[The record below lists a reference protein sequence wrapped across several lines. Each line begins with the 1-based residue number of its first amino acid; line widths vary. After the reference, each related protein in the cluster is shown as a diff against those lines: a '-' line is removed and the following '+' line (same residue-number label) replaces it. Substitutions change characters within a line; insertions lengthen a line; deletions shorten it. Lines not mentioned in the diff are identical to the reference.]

1 MGGNAC
7 AEATVEAT
15 VSVRLGSSLGLEW
28 AGAQL
33 KSEGFVQPVVLL
45 VLITLAVSHWF
56 LEPLV
61 LLFKPFFLLSW
72 LPWVFFGV
80 GLWLLAGDDSQSSG
94 R

>member
-1 MGGNAC
+1 M
-7 AEATVEAT
+7 
-15 VSVRLGSSLGLEW
+15 
-28 AGAQL
+28 
-33 KSEGFVQPVVLL
+33 QPVVLL

-56 LEPLV
+56 LEPMV

-72 LPWVFFGV
+72 LPWVFLGL

>member
-1 MGGNAC
+1 MGGRPI
-7 AEATVEAT
+7 EI
-15 VSVRLGSSLGLEW
+15 R
-28 AGAQL
+28 
-33 KSEGFVQPVVLL
+33 GFVQPVALL

-72 LPWVFFGV
+72 LPWVCLGV
-80 GLWLLAGDDSQSSG
+80 GVWLLAGDDSQSSG

>member
-1 MGGNAC
+1 MGGNAS
-7 AEATVEAT
+7 AEAT

-72 LPWVFFGV
+72 LPWVFLGV
-80 GLWLLAGDDSQSSG
+80 GLWLLAGDDSQRSG

>member
-1 MGGNAC
+1 
-7 AEATVEAT
+7 
-15 VSVRLGSSLGLEW
+15 
-28 AGAQL
+28 L

-45 VLITLAVSHWF
+45 VLITLAVSYWF

-72 LPWVFFGV
+72 LPWVFLGV

>member
-1 MGGNAC
+1 
-7 AEATVEAT
+7 
-15 VSVRLGSSLGLEW
+15 
-28 AGAQL
+28 
-33 KSEGFVQPVVLL
+33 VQPVALL

-61 LLFKPFFLLSW
+61 LFSKPFFLLSW
-72 LPWVFFGV
+72 LPWVFLGV

>member
-1 MGGNAC
+1 
-7 AEATVEAT
+7 
-15 VSVRLGSSLGLEW
+15 
-28 AGAQL
+28 
-33 KSEGFVQPVVLL
+33 VQPVALL

-61 LLFKPFFLLSW
+61 LLSKPFFLLSW
-72 LPWVFFGV
+72 LPWVFLGV